1 MLGKALLSL
10 SALAQIVDS
19 FFAGFKSHTRQESS
33 LATTRKIPQWVDH
46 EYGPRPWLTT
56 IYFSHHSTSSKEDM
70 FTTAI
75 FGSLYWITGLSA
87 ILYPGSLAV
96 DPEFGTGFPQL
107 FIFGPLMVG
116 SWVGAWVEGG
126 LGAVKGKVA

>member
-1 MLGKALLSL
+1 
-10 SALAQIVDS
+10 
-19 FFAGFKSHTRQESS
+19 
-33 LATTRKIPQWVDH
+33 
-46 EYGPRPWLTT
+46 
-56 IYFSHHSTSSKEDM
+56 
-70 FTTAI
+70 
-75 FGSLYWITGLSA
+75 
-87 ILYPGSLAV
+87 V